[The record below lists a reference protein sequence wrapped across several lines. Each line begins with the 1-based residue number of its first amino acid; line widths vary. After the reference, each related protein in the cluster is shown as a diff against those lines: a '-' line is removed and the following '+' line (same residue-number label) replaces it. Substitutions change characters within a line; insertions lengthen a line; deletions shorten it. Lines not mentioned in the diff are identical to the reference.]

1 MLDGDTDGGYRG
13 YEILPTLG
21 SSLNFQSVQVTLK
34 NYEHIAITDQNC
46 GLELTRDVTSVE
58 LNPKEPEYYIN
69 VTKK

>member
-21 SSLNFQSVQVTLK
+21 SNLNFRSVRVTLK
-34 NYEHIAITDQNC
+34 NYEHIEISDQNC
-46 GLELTRDVTSVE
+46 GLELARDVTSVE
-58 LNPKEPEYYIN
+58 LDPTQLEYYIN